1 MKNFLRAVTLSF
13 LGLLLGST
21 QLQAQTYPNKPVRVV
36 VPFPAGGIVDI
47 LTRAVTEK
55 VAANWGVPI
64 IVEAKPGA
72 GALIGTEAVAN
83 APADGYTFLVATIT
97 TSVGPL
103 INPQFKYDLRKDFSA
118 VALFATAPN
127 IVVVPPS
134 LPVSNMSELVS
145 LVRKSPGKFNY
156 AHPGVGST
164 NHLPVEF
171 LKFSRQLFIVP
182 IAYRGQPQA
191 ITDVLAG
198 QIQLFV
204 GAPALLSPHV
214 KAGKLKAIAVTSS
227 NRLEDI
233 PQVPTLAESG
243 FGDVQGGSGW
253 FGFVAPAG
261 TPPGVVKRF
270 NEEINAA
277 LKAPE
282 VIERL
287 RKAYA
292 FPEAGTPEDFTKLLN
307 DEGARWT
314 KLVKEANI
322 KIQ

>member
-1 MKNFLRAVTLSF
+1 MNKFVRALTLSA
-13 LGLLLGST
+13 LGLVLGPT
-21 QLQAQTYPNKPVRVV
+21 HLQAQTYPNKPVRVV

-97 TSVGPL
+97 TAVGPL
-103 INPQFKYDLRKDFSA
+103 INPQFKYDLRKDFTA

-127 IVVVPPS
+127 MVVVPPS
-134 LPVSNMSELVS
+134 MPVSSMAELVD
-145 LVRKSPGKFNY
+145 LARKSPGKLNY
-156 AHPGVGST
+156 AHTGVGST

-182 IAYRGQPQA
+182 ITYRGQPQA

-204 GAPALLSPHV
+204 GAPALLAPHV
-214 KAGKLKAIAVTSS
+214 KAGKLKATAVTSS
-227 NRLEDI
+227 KRLEDT
-233 PQVPTLAESG
+233 PQVPTLMESG
-243 FGDVQGGSGW
+243 HGDVQGGSGW
-253 FGFVAPAG
+253 FGIVAPAG
-261 TPPGVVKRF
+261 TPPAIVKRF

-292 FPEAGTPEDFTKLLN
+292 FPETGSPEDFTKFLSE
-307 DEGARWT
+307 EGARWS
-314 KLVKEANI
+314 KLVKEANL
-322 KIQ
+322 KLE